1 MKHLKSLMWLKMGS
15 VGICT
20 CFPPLSPWE
29 SPFAARFGSLCSS
42 FPWLLQKLNFE
53 RFPDAFIPSV
63 CQSDS
68 QCPSC
73 KPIRTFYNPVFNRC
87 LEGKQCLTTP
97 RRLEILLYWGISQQV
112 SGARCPFATLGAI
125 LRLMTVS
132 RACCPQMWLM
142 GNDLGKGRERG
153 CFQSA
158 HTSVP
163 TNSLLYSCTQT
174 RYIV

>member
-1 MKHLKSLMWLKMGS
+1 MFPPIKSLGKP
-15 VGICT
+15 ICSKIWKSLQFFSLT
-20 CFPPLSPWE
+20 
-29 SPFAARFGSLCSS
+29 FAET
-42 FPWLLQKLNFE
+42 KLWT
-53 RFPDAFIPSV
+53 FPDAFIPSV